1 MLFTDKNSDLKI
13 KQITRLSEGSLFL
26 LVTDLLCQS
35 LAKVSRADNA
45 DVSFHILVCAK
56 NYAAHRA
63 KFESR
68 AKPLQPGMTKRS
80 KLTT

>member
-45 DVSFHILVCAK
+45 DVSFHILYVLK
-56 NYAAHRA
+56 IM
-63 KFESR
+63 
-68 AKPLQPGMTKRS
+68 L
-80 KLTT
+80 LTGQNLRVVQNHYNLA